1 MQTEKALWQSLKKG
15 TEKDVHWT
23 RVEAWAGAGIPDVN
37 GAFVR
42 ASNGQQIAIEM
53 WCELKVCRTRKF
65 KTLDLWRPAQVAWQ
79 TKRSTVSRYL
89 YNLISHPDTREIK
102 IFGGHLVRELQ
113 EDADGT
119 VVPDLVLKHRDPWSV
134 FLDFVAATPPTWPTA
149 PTAPNRGLREAA

>member
-1 MQTEKALWQSLKKG
+1 
-15 TEKDVHWT
+15 
-23 RVEAWAGAGIPDVN
+23 
-37 GAFVR
+37 
-42 ASNGQQIAIEM
+42 M

-89 YNLISHPDTREIK
+89 YNLISHPEAREIK

-119 VVPDLVLKHRDPWSV
+119 VVPDLVLKYRDPWSV
-134 FLDFVAATPPTWPTA
+134 FLDFVASTPPTGPIA
-149 PTAPNRGLREAA
+149 STAPNRGLREAA